1 MKKLF
6 GTALLLMAST
16 SYAGHLDVISFTLD
30 EDCSLAT
37 YLEIVDDFNEW
48 GEAYGYQTEIAA
60 PLFHDNFDTHYWLG
74 RSASNEAFGK
84 AYDAWTAAQ
93 ADSDSVPARLNARF
107 GECGAGNDARRAYT
121 TFP

>member
-1 MKKLF
+1 MKRLI
-6 GTALLLMAST
+6 GTVLLLATST

-30 EDCSLAT
+30 EDCSMET

-60 PLFHDNFDTHYWLG
+60 PVFHDNFDTHYWLG
-74 RSASNEAFGK
+74 RSASGEAFGK
-84 AYDAWTAAQ
+84 AYDAWTSAQ

-107 GECGAGNDARRAYT
+107 GECGAGNDARRAYR